1 MINGR
6 RRGNLAKNIM
16 ITSHGGKCTLEV
28 RLLRLHYKRQVLN
41 RYRCEVGV
49 EYKLDRHTQR
59 NWVTR
64 NKSPTRH
71 PSRMKGGVT
80 CNIIVRERINV
91 DARCSGDRNDIRSV
105 EYS

>member
-59 NWVTR
+59 NWGDKEQIS
-64 NKSPTRH
+64 NKAPF
-71 PSRMKGGVT
+71 KNEGW
-80 CNIIVRERINV
+80 CNM
-91 DARCSGDRNDIRSV
+91 
-105 EYS
+105 